1 MKGLTM
7 ENLFIY
13 KNLIPTKQHVM
24 LADSF
29 LNALIAFSR
38 ELSWKDGVN
47 LLYSRAAQLAIRPY
61 DVGVVNSILGDLG
74 LTRITKPDTLAGLK
88 RLLADENVAFG
99 RIGTG
104 KDHARMVVFISQG
117 DTLLSIS
124 DTNPFPF
131 RTNTIW
137 FGNKEIVRQRIREL
151 SEAAQRRRS
160 DETKPT
166 ATDSERDKDTQYFH
180 YFQPNP
186 EAYNIG
192 DCVVR
197 AFCAV
202 TGESWGSVMRQLA
215 VSLDGRNLDFNYDNN
230 FLNLLLEKGFGRVS
244 PIPKL
249 DGRLMTGIEV
259 CEWLKQKYPKGDC
272 KAFAFVGHSHVAG
285 VLPYQEG
292 GGDTSYRFHD
302 SWDSTSRK
310 ITELFIKVEEPVVP
324 AEAPRKNPTS
334 IDLGMYIRHPQYG
347 IGQVSDVTP
356 YRDDALVSVQFDAG
370 AKSILKS
377 WALGNC
383 YLP

>member
-29 LNALIAFSR
+29 LNALIAFSH

-61 DVGVVNSILGDLG
+61 DDGVVNSILDDLG
-74 LTRITKPDTLAGLK
+74 LTRITKPDTLAELK
-88 RLLADENVAFG
+88 RLLADDKVAFG
-99 RIGTG
+99 RIGMG

-131 RTNTIW
+131 RVNTFWI
-137 FGNKEIVRQRIREL
+137 GNKELVRQRIREL
-151 SEAAQRRRS
+151 NETARRRHA
-160 DETKPT
+160 DETKLT
-166 ATDSERDKDTQYFH
+166 VMESEQDKNTQYFH

-202 TGESWGSVMRQLA
+202 TGESWGSIMRQLA

-249 DGRLMTGIEV
+249 DGRLMTGMEV
-259 CEWLKQKYPKGDC
+259 CDWMKQKYPNGDG

-285 VLPYQEG
+285 ILPDQKKNGE
-292 GGDTSYRFHD
+292 TRYRFHD

-310 ITELFIKVEEPVVP
+310 ITELFIKVDELVIPT
-324 AEAPRKNPTS
+324 EAPRKKPTS

-347 IGQVSDVTP
+347 IGQVSGVAP
-356 YRDDALVSVQFDAG
+356 YRDDALVTVQFDIG
-370 AKSILKS
+370 AKNILKS
-377 WALGNC
+377 WALKHC
-383 YLP
+383 YQQ